1 MTNFLTI
8 SQIVISVLLVL
19 AILSQDKGSGL
30 SATFG
35 GGGEVYRSRRG
46 IDRIL
51 LYITIVLAV
60 LFVLNSIAFLVFED
74 SGDTPST
81 GDAPVVEVTD
91 LKTETGTET
100 SQ

>member
-8 SQIVISVLLVL
+8 SQIVISVLLIIT
-19 AILSQDKGSGL
+19 ILSQDKGSGL

-51 LYITIVLAV
+51 LYVTVALAV
-60 LFVLNSIAFLVFED
+60 LFVLNSIAFLFFED
-74 SGDTPST
+74 SVVTTPVAGDTPQVDVTS
-81 GDAPVVEVTD
+81 VET
-91 LKTETGTET
+91 TETET